1 MFIKM
6 FFKQLKFIDYLYY
19 FVSLL
24 ATALFVA
31 NAVIRYQAGNQSSGN
46 LMLICVALQV
56 IAILLHL
63 VGDIASTKNLINR
76 EQATKELKNQGE

>member
-24 ATALFVA
+24 ATALFVV
-31 NAVIRYQAGNQSSGN
+31 NAIIRYQAGSQGSGN
-46 LMLICVALQV
+46 IMILCVVLQV

-76 EQATKELKNQGE
+76 EQALKELENQGE